1 MVSHVHRTISY
12 LHDKGEFSVVVE
24 GKNIHPFYL
33 IIPLPLSLPGLY
45 LTMEMLLKN
54 REWILT
60 DITEINMYP
69 KQEKQPQIS

>member
-1 MVSHVHRTISY
+1 
-12 LHDKGEFSVVVE
+12 VVE
-24 GKNIHPFYL
+24 GKIIHPFHL

-54 REWILT
+54 REGIST
-60 DITEINMYP
+60 DITEINMCP